1 MLQNPYDRLS
11 PTYSDGKDEEHSA
24 SEELTKDTAD
34 ALDLLNKL
42 NKRLLKE
49 EEKLV
54 RLHISIKKYE
64 RNKNDYDQMHQSLT
78 ELRTEMAKSSCE
90 MQHNAI
96 VLDETN
102 EMLNSRKS
110 YLNELQKE
118 LLRVDQEHDMLSSMK
133 LSQDVKKTPPSNSY
147 NHHYPHYT
155 KELNTLV

>member
-1 MLQNPYDRLS
+1 MS
-11 PTYSDGKDEEHSA
+11 
-24 SEELTKDTAD
+24 
-34 ALDLLNKL
+34 KL

-64 RNKNDYDQMHQSLT
+64 RNKNDYEQISKSLT
-78 ELRTEMAKSSCE
+78 ELRADMAKSACE

-96 VLDETN
+96 VLEETA
-102 EMLNSRKS
+102 ERLDSRKL

-118 LLRVDQEHDMLSSMK
+118 ILRVEQEHDMLTTLK
-133 LSQDVKKTPPSNSY
+133 LSQDMKVKQSTSY
-147 NHHYPHYT
+147 VSHYPHYT

>member
-1 MLQNPYDRLS
+1 MS
-11 PTYSDGKDEEHSA
+11 
-24 SEELTKDTAD
+24 
-34 ALDLLNKL
+34 KL

-64 RNKNDYDQMHQSLT
+64 RNKNDYEQINKSLT
-78 ELRTEMAKSSCE
+78 ELRADMAKSACE

-96 VLDETN
+96 VLEETS
-102 EMLNSRKS
+102 ERLDSRKL

-118 LLRVDQEHDMLSSMK
+118 LLRVEQEHDMLATLK
-133 LSQDVKKTPPSNSY
+133 LSQDLKAKQTTNYVQ
-147 NHHYPHYT
+147 HYPHYT